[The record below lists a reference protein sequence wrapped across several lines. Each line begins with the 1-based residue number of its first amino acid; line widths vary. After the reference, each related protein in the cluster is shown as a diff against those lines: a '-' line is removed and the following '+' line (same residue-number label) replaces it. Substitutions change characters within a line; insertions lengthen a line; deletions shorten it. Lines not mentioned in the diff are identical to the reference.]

1 MGIFEDL
8 QEKMRNLEDSEI
20 HDGYWYRISDA
31 LVIMICGLLCR
42 QQKID
47 DIHDWAKSAPTSKFL
62 LEQFEIERIFSRAQ
76 FYNLLALVDAE
87 KFKLLF
93 TEWMQNILCGGLKG
107 KTVSIDGKT
116 VCGTDKLTGDG
127 SVLHIASAIV
137 SDLKLVIGSQECF
150 TKTGEINAFRDL
162 VELLDVRG
170 AVVVADAL
178 HCKPKSAEAVVKAE
192 AGYLFAV
199 KNNQEALKDDIE
211 LFIQNETVPSH
222 QTAEKNGGRIEK
234 RTAYASNDIDWL
246 DQKGKW
252 KNLSCIGAIHR
263 EFEKNGQKT
272 SEWHY
277 YISSADLTP
286 EALLTHVRMEWAVE
300 SMHWLLDVH
309 FTEDKTRVWD
319 MNVQKILN
327 TARKIALNLI
337 RIYKE
342 AHYSKNTPLTSV
354 LKENLFDLNKFA
366 IFLDFFRSGGK
377 LD

>member
-1 MGIFEDL
+1 MGIFNEL
-8 QEKMRNLEDSEI
+8 QKEMQEIEKEST

-47 DIHDWAKSAPTSKFL
+47 DIHDWAQSVPTRKFL
-62 LEQFEIERIFSRAQ
+62 LEQFGIERIFSRAQ
-76 FYNLLALVDAE
+76 FYNLLALVNAD
-87 KFKLLF
+87 KFKLAF
-93 TEWMQNILCGGLKG
+93 TKWMQYVLRGGVKG

-116 VCGTDKLTGDG
+116 VCGTDKLTKDG

-137 SDLKLVIGSQECF
+137 SELKLVIGSQECI
-150 TKTGEINAFRDL
+150 TKTGEINAFREL
-162 VELLDVRG
+162 IALLDVAG

-178 HCKPKSAEAVVKAE
+178 HCKPKSAEAVVEAKAD
-192 AGYLFAV
+192 YLFVV
-199 KNNQEALKDDIE
+199 KDNQEALKDDIE
-211 LFIQNETVPSH
+211 LYIHNETVPSF
-222 QTAEKNGGRIEK
+222 QTVEKNGGRIET
-234 RTAYASNDIDWL
+234 RTAYVSGDIDWL
-246 DQKGKW
+246 DQKNKW
-252 KNLSCIGAIHR
+252 INLSCIGAIHR
-263 EFEKNGQKT
+263 EFEKDGQKS

-286 EALLTHVRMEWAVE
+286 EALLTHARLEWAVE

-309 FTEDKTRVWD
+309 FTEDKTRIWD

-327 TARKIALNLI
+327 TARKIALNMI

-342 AHYSKNTPLTSV
+342 AHCSKNTPLTSV
-354 LKENLFDLNKFA
+354 LKQNLFDLKQFA
-366 IFLDFFRSGGK
+366 KFLDFFRGDVK

>member
-8 QEKMRNLEDSEI
+8 QDKMKELEDKAT
-20 HDGYWYRISDA
+20 HDGYWYCISDA
-31 LVIMICGLLCR
+31 LLIMICGLLCR

-47 DIHDWAKSAPTSKFL
+47 DIHDWANSTPTRKFL
-62 LEQFEIERIFSRAQ
+62 LEHFGIERIFSRAQ

-87 KFKLLF
+87 KFKLAF
-93 TEWMQNILCGGLKG
+93 AEWMQYVLRGGLKG

-116 VCGTDKLTGDG
+116 VCGTDKLTKDG

-137 SDLKLVIGSQECF
+137 SELKLVIGSQECY
-150 TKTGEINAFRDL
+150 TKTGEINAFREL
-162 VELLDVRG
+162 IALLDVTG

-178 HCKPKSAEAVVKAE
+178 HCKPKSAEAVVEAKAD
-192 AGYLFAV
+192 YLFVV
-199 KNNQEALKDDIE
+199 KDNQESLKDDIE
-211 LFIQNETVPSH
+211 LYIQNETVLSC
-222 QTAEKNGGRIEK
+222 QTIEKNGGRIET
-234 RTAYASNDIDWL
+234 RTAYVTDDIDWL
-246 DQKGKW
+246 DQKEKW

-263 EFEKNGQKT
+263 EFEKNGQKS

-277 YISSADLTP
+277 YISSATLTP
-286 EALLTHVRMEWAVE
+286 ETLLTHARLEWAVE

-309 FTEDKTRVWD
+309 FSEDKTRVWD

-327 TARKIALNLI
+327 TARKIALNMI

-342 AHYSKNTPLTSV
+342 ALYSKNTPLTSV
-354 LKENLFDLNKFA
+354 LKENLFDLERFA
-366 IFLDFFRSGGK
+366 IFLHFFRAVPK

>member
-1 MGIFEDL
+1 MRIFEDL
-8 QEKMRNLEDSEI
+8 QEKMKGLEDRGI

-31 LVIMICGLLCR
+31 LIIMICGLLCR

-47 DIHDWAKSAPTSKFL
+47 DIHDWAKSAPTRKFL
-62 LEQFEIERIFSRAQ
+62 LEQFGIGRIFCRAQ

-87 KFKLLF
+87 EFKLIF
-93 TEWMQNILCGGLKG
+93 TKWMQNILCGGLKG

-116 VCGTDKLTGDG
+116 VCGTDKLTKDG

-137 SDLKLVIGSQECF
+137 SEFKLVIGSQECF

-162 VELLDVRG
+162 VEMLDVTG

-178 HCKPKSAEAVVKAE
+178 HCNPKSAEAVVKAE
-192 AGYLFAV
+192 ADYLLVV
-199 KNNQEALKDDIE
+199 KDNQKALKDDIA
-211 LFIQNETVPSH
+211 LFIQNETVPSY
-222 QTAEKNGGRIEK
+222 QTVEKNGGRIET
-234 RTAYASNDIDWL
+234 RTAYASNGIDWL
-246 DQKGKW
+246 GQKEKW
-252 KNLSCIGAIHR
+252 KNLSCVGAIHR
-263 EFEKNGQKT
+263 EFEKNGQKS
-272 SEWHY
+272 SEWHC

-286 EALLTHVRMEWAVE
+286 EALLTHARMEWAVE

-342 AHYSKNTPLTSV
+342 EHYSKNTPLTSV
-354 LKENLFDLNKFA
+354 LKENLFDLEQFA
-366 IFLDFFRSGGK
+366 KFLDFFRSGGK